1 MTKRKIDH
9 HAEWREE
16 ANQTFLSGTIAAS
29 SLQRL
34 VQKAQHA
41 GAQGAEKLAQTGKS
55 GQYPSNVRRDF
66 TRYLRRNSL
75 WPNLY
80 WAAIPLWDP
89 KKEVLFSE
97 FCLVAS
103 HIKALD

>member
-1 MTKRKIDH
+1 M
-9 HAEWREE
+9 
-16 ANQTFLSGTIAAS
+16 FLN
-29 SLQRL
+29 RCL

-66 TRYLRRNSL
+66 TRYLRRG

-80 WAAIPLWDP
+80 YAEIPLWDP
-89 KKEVLFSE
+89 KQEVMFSE
-97 FCLVAS
+97 LCLVAS